1 MSAFIIDKSDMD
13 LVVATL
19 RTLNIGNVEK
29 PIHLDWT
36 GQQLFSLNRQAVIAR
51 YPDCK
56 GGNLPGP
63 IDASDIFENYRFKY
77 PKNWTPLAGYQ
88 ALQSLLYQCS
98 EGECHKTNFYQ
109 VIEKAIKELSARII
123 RDLIDGTHYAER
135 RF

>member
-1 MSAFIIDKSDMD
+1 MSAFIIDKSNMD

-29 PIHLDWT
+29 SIHLDWT
-36 GQQLFSLNRQAVIAR
+36 GQQLFALNRRAVIAR

-56 GGNLPGP
+56 SSDLPQP
-63 IDASDIFENYRFKY
+63 IDTSEIFENYKFKY
-77 PKNWTPLAGYQ
+77 PENWTPLVGYQ
-88 ALQSLLYQCS
+88 ALQTLLYQCS
-98 EGECHKTNFYQ
+98 EGECHKADFYQ

-123 RDLIDGTHYAER
+123 RDLIDDTNHAER